1 MGATHPL
8 KSLVR
13 LGLGRK
19 RAHRYTTAR
28 HRLLHNPTVP
38 GVLEFLGIHAADRST
53 QEFVVQRAAQ
63 SGWLLPP
70 ERNLMR
76 SAGFPGV

>member
-1 MGATHPL
+1 MSATSPL
-8 KSLVR
+8 RSLIR
-13 LGLGRK
+13 LRRPK
-19 RAHRYTTAR
+19 RARRYTTVR
-28 HRLLHNPTVP
+28 HKVLHNPTVP
-38 GVLEFLGIHAADRST
+38 GVLQVLGIAHADRET

>member
-1 MGATHPL
+1 MSATYPL

-13 LGLGRK
+13 LGRGRK
-19 RAHRYTTAR
+19 RARRYTTVR
-28 HRLLHNPTVP
+28 HQLLHNPTVP
-38 GVLEFLGIHAADRST
+38 GVLELLGIEAADRST

-76 SAGFPGV
+76 TAGYPGI